1 GRGFSRQHS
10 GSRRGR
16 PAGGASGRF
25 VWHRI
30 ATSVRMGRE
39 SSSPTRAGSET
50 LSRPAGVAEKVTMGT
65 NRRGSRGRMVL
76 AAGVLLAGA
85 PAAPPRAEETVASEK
100 PDEAGLRKQALALN
114 DLTGAGPMEGR
125 LKELTADA
133 AGTKRLIAV
142 ALKMAKEKP
151 QPLNRNATLVL
162 AL

>member
-1 GRGFSRQHS
+1 
-10 GSRRGR
+10 
-16 PAGGASGRF
+16 
-25 VWHRI
+25 
-30 ATSVRMGRE
+30 
-39 SSSPTRAGSET
+39 
-50 LSRPAGVAEKVTMGT
+50 
-65 NRRGSRGRMVL
+65 
-76 AAGVLLAGA
+76 
-85 PAAPPRAEETVASEK
+85 

-162 AL
+162 ALAAENAKDVDASAAVYRINAQQALKLYSERGLTQAYVGLIQLYADNKRFAESEKVCKEFLAIEGEEDDAIERLKPLVMRQMILAIAKQGSLERALKM